1 MQPYTRKE
9 RPTNIYAEGTCS
21 IKLQGIHSIAF
32 FLECPQTGSYFN
44 RANFRNSPVVAD
56 DDPIPGIEPLQ
67 PVVKGRLEATEN
79 RKLYQERALVPPPNR
94 EFNCL

>member
-1 MQPYTRKE
+1 MGRPTASQPSSPILRRE
-9 RPTNIYAEGTCS
+9 RP
-21 IKLQGIHSIAF
+21 LR
-32 FLECPQTGSYFN
+32 GSQFSTVN
-44 RANFRNSPVVAD
+44 DKSWPVVAD